1 MKELENY
8 KKYIGKYIRNQY
20 GIAEVVDIIE
30 KSGNIC
36 LLLDNRI
43 VYFIDTTDNSICSQ
57 YLSDTYPITEYTQN
71 LDERIKPLIELI
83 EPGDYVNGYKV
94 NDVQKEYLIDKNK
107 EGTILYIEKEGFINA
122 TITEGTDEIK
132 DVVTREQFEKIKYIV

>member
-57 YLSDTYPITEYTQN
+57 YLSDTYPITEYTEN

-83 EPGDYVNGYKV
+83 EPGDYVN
-94 NDVQKEYLIDKNK
+94 DQLIEEKWYDKKNK
-107 EGTILYIEKEGFINA
+107 EWRLYAIAGNLV
-122 TITEGTDEIK
+122 TTEDYIRNVVIK
-132 DVVTREQFEKIKYIV
+132 EQFDKIKYIV